1 MKRWLALCLILAITA
16 ILGAGVCAVALSTER
31 QREQGSLSNE
41 KLNDD
46 EKLIVTSFYPVYII
60 VKNLVENVPGV
71 RVVNLAGRH
80 QGCLHD
86 YQLTT
91 DNMRLLEEASVF
103 VINGGGMEG
112 FISEVA
118 RECEGLKIISCGQ
131 DGEEENAH
139 YWMNPDLYV
148 LQVGQAA
155 RELGKWD
162 AENKEI
168 YEENGKEYCEKV
180 KKLSDKMDSE
190 LSGLRGGHVISLHEA
205 LYYLADRLGVDID
218 YTMDL
223 DGEVY
228 LSAGEIAGLRDVIE
242 DSHVEVIWMDSEV
255 KQEFSELA
263 KKDGSLNTVKLDT
276 LIFGEDDKDAYL
288 KGMEKN
294 IELLKGLTGK

>member
-31 QREQGSLSNE
+31 QREQGGLSDE
-41 KLNDD
+41 KPNDD

-112 FISEVA
+112 FIPEIA

-162 AENKEI
+162 VENKEI

-180 KKLSDKMDSE
+180 MKLSDKMDSQ
-190 LSGLRGGHVISLHEA
+190 LSGLGGGHVISLHEA
-205 LYYLADRLGVDID
+205 LYHLADRLGVEID
-218 YTMDL
+218 YTLDL

-242 DSHVEVIWMDSEV
+242 ESHVEAIWMDSGV

-263 KKDGSLNTVKLDT
+263 RKDGSLNAVKLDT

-294 IELLKGLTGK
+294 IEILKGLTGK